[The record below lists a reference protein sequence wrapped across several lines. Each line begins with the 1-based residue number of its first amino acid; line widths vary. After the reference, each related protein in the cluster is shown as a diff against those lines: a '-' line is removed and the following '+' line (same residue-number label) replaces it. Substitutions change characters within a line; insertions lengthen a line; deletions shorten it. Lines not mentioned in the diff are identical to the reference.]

1 IYFHPGANVQTA
13 LAQTTAIAQT
23 FLRNLPP
30 GTTPPLVI
38 VYSASTV
45 PVLQVGLNST
55 TLSEQQ
61 LFDYGNN
68 FIRNQI
74 STVPGAS
81 MPYP

>member
-1 IYFHPGANVQTA
+1 MQTA